1 MRYLKTFNEEV
12 KFDYEWDPECVRLQ
26 GIINKYNDM
35 LYEDDVWKNFYH
47 RIDGYYKKQLD
58 SEFLEGIIEFA
69 KKRIEDIKNEN
80 KELLKDVK
88 NIIHEIEDN
97 VDFIESVKYLDDL
110 TDDELIFEC
119 LVEIR
124 LLPEIVKKR
133 KFEWSEYWHNSY
145 EVINLFP
152 HLASASSRLESLGL
166 QVFLSVMPLAKS
178 DIQRFNNPHVVF
190 KLKNI

>member
-12 KFDYEWDPECVRLQ
+12 KFDFEWDPECVRLQ
-26 GIINKYNDM
+26 GIINKYNDI
-35 LYEDDVWKNFYH
+35 LYEDDVWKKFYH
-47 RIDGYYKKQLD
+47 HIPLYYEKQKD
-58 SEFLEGIIEFA
+58 SEFLESIIEFA

-97 VDFIESVKYLDDL
+97 VNFIESVKYKDL
-110 TDDELIFEC
+110 AENELTFEC
-119 LVEIR
+119 LVVMK

-133 KFEWSEYWHNSY
+133 KFEASEYWHNSY

-166 QVFLSVMPLAKS
+166 KVFLSVMPH
-178 DIQRFNNPHVVF
+178 NPHVTF
-190 KLKNI
+190 RLLGNIKYPTPNNL